1 MTHEDFM
8 RLAIDAASTAPKR
21 PFGTVIVR
29 PATGDCIAVG
39 VNRSGENPIL
49 HGEIDAMNRCAAAH
63 PGIDWAELA
72 LYTTTEP
79 CPMCQSAIVWAGIS
93 VVYYG
98 SSIPY
103 LQSIGWKQIDI
114 RAKEVVRRAP
124 FRSVHVVGGILET
137 DCNALFEAAASA

>member
-8 RLAIDAASTAPKR
+8 RLAIDAARTVPMR

-29 PATGDCIAVG
+29 PATGDRIAVG
-39 VNRSGENPIL
+39 VNRSDENPIL
-49 HGEIDAMNRCAAAH
+49 HGEIDAMNRCASAH
-63 PGIDWAELA
+63 PGIDWSELA
-72 LYTTTEP
+72 LYTTAEP

-98 SSIPY
+98 SSISF

-114 RAKEVVRRAP
+114 RAKDVVRRAP
-124 FRSVHVVGGILET
+124 FRSVQVVGGILET